1 MNASQ
6 WNIVQGTY
14 VQFACP
20 NILEKEIAAVKF
32 PALLA
37 HDGFD
42 SFAYQSVIGPEAQAD
57 AHAHTHTH
65 MREHARSPANVHTY
79 TPVRKHL
86 EGEETRFDLSN
97 PQDISHQDCRLI
109 FPGALMSADM

>member
-1 MNASQ
+1 M
-6 WNIVQGTY
+6 
-14 VQFACP
+14 
-20 NILEKEIAAVKF
+20 LEKEIAAVKF

-57 AHAHTHTH
+57 AHAQL
-65 MREHARSPANVHTY
+65 RRACNVHTN

-86 EGEETRFDLSN
+86 EGEETRFDPSN

-109 FPGALMSADM
+109 FFQALS